1 MSVWLIGAGYMA
13 QEYAKVLNELGIEYK
28 VIGRGKKSAVEFEA
42 ATKHQ
47 VKTGGLSLALKE
59 LQPPAKA
66 IVAVAVEDLHEV
78 SIQLVKSG
86 VKRILLEKPAG
97 LNKKEIE
104 NLFMEA
110 KSHNSEVLVAYN
122 RRFHESTE
130 VLKELLIKDG
140 GATSCSFEFTEWSHI
155 IGPLQKD
162 PRVKK
167 AWFLANSTH
176 VVDLAFHI
184 CGFPKEFQS
193 WNQGSLSWHPSSAR
207 FCGSGITDKNILFSY
222 LADWEAPG
230 RWGVEVLTKKNRYI
244 LKPLEELQV
253 IKLGSV
259 KIESIKIDDHIDKL
273 FKPGIYKQIKAF
285 IDGDDSNFCSIE
297 SQLKHMHIYNKMA
310 GYEFN

>member
-13 QEYAKVLNELGIEYK
+13 QEYAQVLNELGTEYE
-28 VIGRGKKSAVEFEA
+28 VIGRGKKSAVDFES
-42 ATKHQ
+42 ATKHK
-47 VKTGGLSLALKE
+47 VKTGGLSIALKE
-59 LQPPAKA
+59 SKPPEKA

-86 VKRILLEKPAG
+86 VKRILLEKPGG
-97 LNKKEIE
+97 LNKKEIK
-104 NLFMEA
+104 NLNKVA
-110 KSHNSEVLVAYN
+110 KSYNSEIMVAYN
-122 RRFHESTE
+122 RRFYKSTE
-130 VLKELLIKDG
+130 ILKELIIKDG

-155 IGPLQKD
+155 IGPLMKD
-162 PRVKK
+162 RRVKET
-167 AWFLANSTH
+167 WFLANSTH

-193 WNQGSLSWHPSSAR
+193 WHQGSLSWHPSSAR
-207 FCGSGITDKNILFSY
+207 FCGSGVTDKNVLFSY

-230 RWGVEVLTKKNRYI
+230 RWGVEVFTKKNRYI

-259 KIESIKIDDHIDKL
+259 KIESIEIDDHIDKQ

-297 SQLKHMHIYNKMA
+297 SQLKHMDIYNKMA